1 MQIPS
6 TGVFSN
12 EYIVIDRSA
21 AVIIVDTEVTD
32 DRTGV
37 ELVARV
43 FNSDRPYLLPISA
56 MHPMPLSQRCS
67 LFTFY

>member
-1 MQIPS
+1 MR
-6 TGVFSN
+6 GG
-12 EYIVIDRSA
+12 EERRSA